1 MPDRLNTLESSMSQ
15 NIKHKMSELESELEK
30 KKKEEK
36 KIKGGNTSWKTPFV
50 ILFLL
55 IVGSL
60 IGAYSFYRNLVK
72 KMHLP

>member
-1 MPDRLNTLESSMSQ
+1 MPRKLDTLKATVKS
-15 NIKHKMSELESELEK
+15 NIKETISDLEVEF
-30 KKKEEK
+30 EENK
-36 KIKGGNTSWKTPFV
+36 KIAQLMSKKNSSWKTPFV

-55 IVGSL
+55 IIGSL

>member
-1 MPDRLNTLESSMSQ
+1 MPTKISTLKDTVKL
-15 NIKHKMSELESELEK
+15 NIKTKISDLKIELDNN
-30 KKKEEK
+30 KKEAK
-36 KIKGGNTSWKTPFV
+36 KINQKNSGWKTPFV

-55 IVGSL
+55 IIGSL